1 MDHPASVFAPTRPAA
16 PLDRGS
22 ERHVHWQLARAAHVD
37 LLLMGMPR
45 INLLLIAPDA
55 VVRHVMKSL
64 PMDLWE
70 PVARW
75 SPGAPLNLPVP
86 AQTGTMILHDVHA
99 LPLNDQRRLVEWL
112 EAAKGRTQVVSTTSA
127 PLLPLVNAGKFI
139 ATLFYRLN
147 TVCVDVTR
155 LDVQP
160 S

>member
-1 MDHPASVFAPTRPAA
+1 MDYPASVSAPTRLATP
-16 PLDRGS
+16 PDRGS
-22 ERHVHWQLARAAHVD
+22 ERHLHWQLARAAHVD

-75 SPGAPLNLPVP
+75 SPGERLNLPVP
-86 AQTGTMILHDVHA
+86 AQAGTMILHDVHA
-99 LPLNDQRRLVEWL
+99 LPLSDQRRLVAWL
-112 EAAKGRTQVVSTTSA
+112 ELAKGRTQIVSTTSA
-127 PLLPLVNAGKFI
+127 PLLPLVNAGQFI

-155 LDVQP
+155 LDLQ
-160 S
+160 SS